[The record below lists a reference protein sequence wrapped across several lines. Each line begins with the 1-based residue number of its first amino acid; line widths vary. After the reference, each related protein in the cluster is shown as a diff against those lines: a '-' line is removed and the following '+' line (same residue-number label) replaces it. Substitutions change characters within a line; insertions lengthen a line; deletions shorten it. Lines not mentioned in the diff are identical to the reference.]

1 MRPQLSLIEIPGQP
15 YVSIKATGFMGE
27 NIMHLPMGKSKFM
40 ECFNKWNEGAMI
52 QDAFSCLNAV
62 QREFL
67 ITGMSAEQQ
76 KEVFGK
82 PEPEVNL
89 N

>member
-1 MRPQLSLIEIPGQP
+1 MHHQLYLIDIPGQP
-15 YVSIKATGFMGE
+15 YVTIRAVGFMGE
-27 NIMHLPMGKSKFM
+27 NIMPLPMSKAKFM
-40 ECFNKWNEGAMI
+40 ECFNKWNQGAMI
-52 QDAFSCLNAV
+52 QDAFKCLNDV

-67 ITGMSAEQQ
+67 KTGMSAEQH